1 MHSSVWIN
9 QLMLVFSISM
19 ICQPCYKAPSFMGYR
34 RLSIIQVSNTF
45 IATLK
50 LNAHLVSQVT
60 SNINFEND
68 FLLKRCLYA
77 SRSFSLGSMS
87 HSFVFEGRNRMLLLY
102 SIHNFFYFKI
112 ASKRWWKYIRSVH
125 EVILN

>member
-1 MHSSVWIN
+1 
-9 QLMLVFSISM
+9 M

-34 RLSIIQVSNTF
+34 RLSTIQVSNTCASF

-68 FLLKRCLYA
+68 ILLKRCLYA
-77 SRSFSLGSMS
+77 SRSVSLGSMS
-87 HSFVFEGRNRMLLLY
+87 HSLVFEGRNRMSLLY
-102 SIHNFFYFKI
+102 SLHQFFYFKI
-112 ASKRWWKYIRSVH
+112 VSQKMTEVH
-125 EVILN
+125 T

>member
-1 MHSSVWIN
+1 
-9 QLMLVFSISM
+9 M

-34 RLSIIQVSNTF
+34 RLSTIQVSNTCVSF

-50 LNAHLVSQVT
+50 LNAHFDLVSQVT

-77 SRSFSLGSMS
+77 SQSFLLCSMS
-87 HSFVFEGRNRMLLLY
+87 HSFVFEGRIRMSLLY
-102 SIHNFFYFKI
+102 SLPQFFLLQNCD
-112 ASKRWWKYIRSVH
+112 SKMMEAYT
-125 EVILN
+125 

>member
-1 MHSSVWIN
+1 MHSSDRIN
-9 QLMLVFSISM
+9 QLMSVFSISM

-34 RLSIIQVSNTF
+34 RLSTIQVSNTCASF

-87 HSFVFEGRNRMLLLY
+87 YCFVSEGRNRMSLLCSL
-102 SIHNFFYFKI
+102 HQFFYFKI
-112 ASKRWWKYIRSVH
+112 ASQR
-125 EVILN
+125 

>member
-9 QLMLVFSISM
+9 QLMSVFSISM
-19 ICQPCYKAPSFMGYR
+19 ICQPCCKAPSFMGYR
-34 RLSIIQVSNTF
+34 RLSTMQVSNTCASF

-68 FLLKRCLYA
+68 LLLKRCLYA

-87 HSFVFEGRNRMLLLY
+87 HSLVFENCE
-102 SIHNFFYFKI
+102 
-112 ASKRWWKYIRSVH
+112 SKDDGSTYVTYMRLFWIKQLVCLMKKNH
-125 EVILN
+125 TQ

>member
-1 MHSSVWIN
+1 
-9 QLMLVFSISM
+9 MLVFSISM
-19 ICQPCYKAPSFMGYR
+19 ICLPCYKAPSCMGYR

-77 SRSFSLGSMS
+77 SRSVSLGSMS
-87 HSFVFEGRNRMLLLY
+87 HSLVFEGRNRMSLLY
-102 SIHNFFYFKI
+102 SLHQFFYFKI
-112 ASKRWWKYIRSVH
+112 VSQKMTEVH
-125 EVILN
+125 T

>member
-1 MHSSVWIN
+1 
-9 QLMLVFSISM
+9 M

-50 LNAHLVSQVT
+50 LNAHLVIQVT

-68 FLLKRCLYA
+68 FLLKRCL
-77 SRSFSLGSMS
+77 GSMS
-87 HSFVFEGRNRMLLLY
+87 HSLVFEGRNRMSLLY
-102 SIHNFFYFKI
+102 SLHQLFYFKI
-112 ASKRWWKYIRSVH
+112 ASQR
-125 EVILN
+125 